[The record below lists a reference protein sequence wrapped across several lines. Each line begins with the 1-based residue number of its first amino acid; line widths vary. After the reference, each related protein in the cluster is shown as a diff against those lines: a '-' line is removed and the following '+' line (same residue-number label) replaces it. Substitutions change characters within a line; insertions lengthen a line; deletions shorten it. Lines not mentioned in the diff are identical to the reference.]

1 MTFLTFSRS
10 SQKTPKKSK
19 TFKPSPTHNLS
30 RTSFHAVQPSVPL
43 KVGMNGKRQYPAVST
58 AAEATQT
65 RSTRMR
71 RSSRKGDDFTE
82 AGTHCE
88 TTGRHEEQHQYLP
101 PLIDTEGTRTFVA
114 CYDSKVTNFT
124 STKSQKSLR
133 LAHGPWRY
141 IDASAES
148 VLCKPRPGFSYSES
162 RF

>member
-1 MTFLTFSRS
+1 
-10 SQKTPKKSK
+10 
-19 TFKPSPTHNLS
+19 
-30 RTSFHAVQPSVPL
+30 
-43 KVGMNGKRQYPAVST
+43 
-58 AAEATQT
+58 
-65 RSTRMR
+65 MR

-141 IDASAES
+141 IDAPPES
-148 VLCKPRPGFSYSES
+148 VCDLAILATHKAATAGILLLWVAILN
-162 RF
+162 